1 MSAKTERLGLTK
13 PSITDKVADTIDA
26 LATDMDL
33 LDRQWPVGSIY
44 MSTRGTD
51 PGTFLGG
58 TWSRIQGRFLVG
70 AGSSFAAGTT
80 GGSTS
85 MGMHRNGDEAA
96 PADAKAAGLIKKGS
110 VGFGGRVLVSEDG
123 YTGKILP
130 PYLAV
135 YIWERTA

>member
-1 MSAKTERLGLTK
+1 MSATTDRLGLTK

-26 LATDMDL
+26 LAADLDL
-33 LDRQWPVGSIY
+33 LDKEWPVGSIY
-44 MSTRGTD
+44 MSTKSTD

-58 TWSRIQGRFLVG
+58 TWSRLQGRFLVG

-85 MGMHRNGDEAA
+85 MGMHRNADESTN
-96 PADAKAAGLIKKGS
+96 ADAKAAGLIKTGS

-135 YIWERTA
+135 YMWERTA